1 MRVWNFNI
9 LIFQFFNS
17 LISFY
22 KNDKLCFTTKYRNMI
37 GMRHPDR

>member
-9 LIFQFFNS
+9 LIFQFFN
-17 LISFY
+17 LIFE
-22 KNDKLCFTTKYRNMI
+22 KNDILCFTTKYRNMI

>member
-9 LIFQFFNS
+9 LIFQFFN
-17 LISFY
+17 LIFE